1 MKIVEMVMPPMG
13 ESILECTVL
22 HLLAKIGDTVRIDD
36 SILEVATDKVDTEV
50 PCPYSG
56 VLTEWLV
63 KENDV
68 VAIGSAVAHIQVE
81 DSEVTITPPI
91 LQPVLEKVAD
101 VATTSIAATSVAAT
115 ASYLEKDFEEA
126 VSRKNDPAL
135 EHARNNG
142 EANTFYSPLVLS
154 IARQEHISA
163 NELGAIPGT
172 GAENRVTKNDII
184 SFINNR
190 SKKADVPTP
199 VATSLNGSNE
209 IIEMDR
215 MRKMISQRM
224 IESRKISAHVT
235 SFIEADM
242 TPVVKWRELVKNE
255 FRKKTSDSITFTPI
269 LIEAVVKAIQ
279 DYPMINIS
287 VEGDKI
293 IKKKD
298 INIGMAVA
306 LPDGNL
312 IVPVIHHA
320 DQYDLAGL
328 AKKVNDL
335 AKRARENKLKAD
347 DLAGGTYTV
356 SNIGAFGNL
365 MGTPIIVQPQVA
377 IMAFGAIKKKPA
389 VIEAPQGDLIGIRSM
404 MFISHSYD
412 HRVVDGS
419 LGGLFLKRVNDYLE
433 NFDVH
438 RTII

>member
-13 ESILECTVL
+13 ESIMECTVL
-22 HLLAKIGDTVRIDD
+22 HLLKKTGDLVFIDD

-81 DSEVTITPPI
+81 DGSEDEI
-91 LQPVLEKVAD
+91 PVPAFNHTD
-101 VATTSIAATSVAAT
+101 DIPSIETSVAT
-115 ASYLEKDFEEA
+115 LEKEFHEA
-126 VSRKNDPAL
+126 VTKKAEPAL
-135 EHARNNG
+135 EQVKSDVAG
-142 EANTFYSPLVLS
+142 NTFYSPLVLS
-154 IARQEHISA
+154 IAREEQISA
-163 NELGAIPGT
+163 SELATIPGS
-172 GAENRVTKNDII
+172 GMENRVTKNDII
-184 SFINNR
+184 SFLDKRNKGL
-190 SKKADVPTP
+190 SQPAPAAV
-199 VATSLNGSNE
+199 SLNGSNE

-224 IESRKISAHVT
+224 IESRRISAHVT
-235 SFIEADM
+235 SFIETDM
-242 TPVVKWRELVKNE
+242 TPVVKWREAVKTE
-255 FRKKTSDSITFTPI
+255 YRKKSGDSITFTPI
-269 LIEAVVKAIQ
+269 LIEAVVKAIK

-287 VEGDKI
+287 VEGEKI

-312 IVPVIHHA
+312 IVPVIHNA
-320 DQYDLAGL
+320 DRYDLPGL
-328 AKKVNDL
+328 ARKVNEL

-356 SNIGAFGNL
+356 SNIGAFSNL

-389 VIEAPQGDLIGIRSM
+389 VIETPEGDLLGIRSM

-419 LGGLFLKRVNDYLE
+419 LGGMFLKRVNDYLE
-433 NFDVH
+433 NFNVS
-438 RTII
+438 RSII

>member
-1 MKIVEMVMPPMG
+1 MKNISMKIVEMVMPPMG

-22 HLLAKIGDTVRIDD
+22 HLLAKTGDTVQIDD

-56 VLTEWLV
+56 VLKEWLV

-68 VAIGSAVAHIQVE
+68 VPIGSAVAHIEVE
-81 DSEVTITPPI
+81 DGEEEVAPNSPAE
-91 LQPVLEKVAD
+91 PVLEEVPD
-101 VATTSIAATSVAAT
+101 IASTV
-115 ASYLEKDFEEA
+115 SYLEKDFQVA
-126 VSRKNDPAL
+126 VEKKAEPVL
-135 EHARNNG
+135 ESARNHGENG
-142 EANTFYSPLVLS
+142 TFYSPLVLS
-154 IARQEHISA
+154 IAREENINA
-163 NELGAIPGT
+163 TELATIPGT

-184 SFINNR
+184 SFVANR
-190 SKKADVPTP
+190 KQKVIQPNP
-199 VATSLNGSNE
+199 VAQSLNGSNE

-224 IESRKISAHVT
+224 IESKKISAHVT
-235 SFIEADM
+235 SFIETDM
-242 TPVVKWRELVKNE
+242 TPVVNWREHVKNE
-255 FRKKTSDSITFTPI
+255 FRKKTGDSITFTPI
-269 LIEAVVKAIQ
+269 LIEAVVKAIK
-279 DYPMINIS
+279 DFPLINIS
-287 VEGDKI
+287 VDGDKI

-320 DQYDLAGL
+320 DQYDLPGL
-328 AKKVNDL
+328 ARKVNEL
-335 AKRARENKLKAD
+335 ARKARENKLKAD
-347 DLAGGTYTV
+347 DLAGGTYTI
-356 SNIGAFGNL
+356 SNIGAFANL

-389 VIEAPQGDLIGIRSM
+389 VIETQHGDLIGIRSM
-404 MFISHSYD
+404 MFVSHSYD

>member
-1 MKIVEMVMPPMG
+1 MPPMG
-13 ESILECTVL
+13 ESIMECTVL
-22 HLLAKIGDTVRIDD
+22 HLLAKEGAKVRIDD

-50 PCPYSG
+50 PCPYDG
-56 VLTEWLV
+56 ILTKWLV
-63 KENDV
+63 NVDDV
-68 VAIGSAVAHIQVE
+68 VPIGSAVAQIE
-81 DSEVTITPPI
+81 
-91 LQPVLEKVAD
+91 VAD
-101 VATTSIAATSVAAT
+101 DVVGEIPAPPVPALAEVEADVVSTVAG
-115 ASYLEKDFEEA
+115 LEKDIETAINRSPE
-126 VSRKNDPAL
+126 PAIAFN
-135 EHARNNG
+135 HSNSDINP
-142 EANTFYSPLVLS
+142 FYSPLVLS
-154 IARQEHISA
+154 IAREEDISER
-163 NELGAIPGT
+163 ELASIPGT
-172 GAENRVTKNDII
+172 GLENRVTKTDILSYI
-184 SFINNR
+184 QQRRKKPDSF
-190 SKKADVPTP
+190 AP
-199 VATSLNGSNE
+199 AASLNGTNE

-224 IESRKISAHVT
+224 VESKRISAHVT

-242 TPVVKWRELVKNE
+242 TPVVNWREHVKNDY
-255 FRKKTSDSITFTPI
+255 RKKTGDSITFTPI
-269 LIEAVVKAIQ
+269 LIEAVVKAIK
-279 DYPMINIS
+279 DYPLINIS

-320 DQYDLAGL
+320 DQYDLPGL
-328 AKKVNDL
+328 ARKVNDL
-335 AKRARENKLKAD
+335 ARRARENKLKAD

-356 SNIGAFGNL
+356 SNIGAFANL

-389 VIEAPQGDLIGIRSM
+389 VIETPQGDLLGIRSL

-433 NFDVH
+433 NFDIH
-438 RTII
+438 RTLI

>member
-13 ESILECTVL
+13 ESIMECTVL
-22 HLLAKIGDTVRIDD
+22 HLLAKAGDKVSVDD

-50 PCPYSG
+50 PCPFSG

-68 VAIGSAVAHIQVE
+68 VPIGSPVAKIEVE
-81 DSEVTITPPI
+81 NDVDEDDQ
-91 LQPVLEKVAD
+91 QPVDKPVHAPVSAEPEVEATAAALEKE
-101 VATTSIAATSVAAT
+101 
-115 ASYLEKDFEEA
+115 YEEVLTKKA
-126 VSRKNDPAL
+126 EPAL
-135 EHARNNG
+135 EL
-142 EANTFYSPLVLS
+142 ANSNPDHNAFYSPLVLS
-154 IARQEHISA
+154 IARREHITET
-163 NELGAIPGT
+163 ELATIHGT
-172 GAENRVTKNDII
+172 GMENRVTKSDIF
-184 SFINNR
+184 SFLDNR
-190 SKKADVPTP
+190 KKNIGVPTP
-199 VATSLNGSNE
+199 LATSLNGSNE

-224 IESRKISAHVT
+224 IESRRISAHVT
-235 SFIEADM
+235 SFIETDM
-242 TPVVKWRELVKNE
+242 TPVVQWREHTKAE
-255 FRKKTSDSITFTPI
+255 YRKKTGDSITFTPI
-269 LIEAVVKAIQ
+269 LIEAVVKAIK

-287 VEGDKI
+287 VDGDKI
-293 IKKKD
+293 IKKKE

-312 IVPVIHHA
+312 IVPVIHRA
-320 DQYDLAGL
+320 DQYDLPGL
-328 AKKVNDL
+328 ARKVNDL

-356 SNIGAFGNL
+356 SNIGAFANL

-389 VIEAPQGDLIGIRSM
+389 VIETPQGDLLGIRSL

-433 NFDVH
+433 NFDTH
-438 RTII
+438 RSIM